1 MPLNGLF
8 PPLPS
13 WFSLP
18 SFPACPLPSCFIQ
31 CGPLLFFR
39 LPPPLILIV
48 LTDCAHI
55 LNLLS
60 FLLLPYVVA
69 IITEADI
76 WSLGVILYT
85 LLAGYLPFDDDNE
98 TVVQDKIVDLDYE
111 MPNELFCKGNE
122 TTSFMP
128 CYC

>member
-1 MPLNGLF
+1 M
-8 PPLPS
+8 
-13 WFSLP
+13 
-18 SFPACPLPSCFIQ
+18 
-31 CGPLLFFR
+31 
-39 LPPPLILIV
+39 LIV
-48 LTDCAHI
+48 LTDCAHM

-60 FLLLPYVVA
+60 FLLLPYVVV
-69 IITEADI
+69 ILTEADI